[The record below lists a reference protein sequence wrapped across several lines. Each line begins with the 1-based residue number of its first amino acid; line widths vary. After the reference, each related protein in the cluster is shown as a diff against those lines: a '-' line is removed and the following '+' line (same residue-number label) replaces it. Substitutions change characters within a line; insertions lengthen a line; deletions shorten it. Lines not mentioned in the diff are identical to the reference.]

1 MGESEIRQLARRYD
15 DHLKESDRT
24 DLESWQQEI
33 REYAQDGKTPSVE
46 AEQRLR
52 EWGELQGLI
61 GKA

>member
-1 MGESEIRQLARRYD
+1 VFI
-15 DHLKESDRT
+15 T

-33 REYAQDGKTPSVE
+33 REYAQDGKAPSVD

-52 EWGELQGLI
+52 KWGELQGLI